1 TLSDA
6 RSFAVLCFL
15 LLRRRQASPPAPYTT
30 LFRSRYM
37 RMAGHEVLMV
47 SGSDEHGTPIL
58 VLADT
63 LGTTARELVDTHHA
77 TIAHELAD
85 LGCSYDL
92 YTRTTSRNHYTVVQH
107 LFEQCRANGYFIEQ
121 SQQVAIVPRTDR
133 TLPDRY
139 IEGTCPICG
148 YEEARGDQCDNCG
161 NQLEPSDLKEP
172 RSKV

>member
-77 TIAHELAD
+77 TIAHELARSEEQTSELQSRFD
-85 LGCSYDL
+85 LVCRPVLEQQSTAARL
-92 YTRTTSRNHYTVVQH
+92 STT
-107 LFEQCRANGYFIEQ
+107 
-121 SQQVAIVPRTDR
+121 
-133 TLPDRY
+133 
-139 IEGTCPICG
+139 
-148 YEEARGDQCDNCG
+148 
-161 NQLEPSDLKEP
+161 
-172 RSKV
+172 